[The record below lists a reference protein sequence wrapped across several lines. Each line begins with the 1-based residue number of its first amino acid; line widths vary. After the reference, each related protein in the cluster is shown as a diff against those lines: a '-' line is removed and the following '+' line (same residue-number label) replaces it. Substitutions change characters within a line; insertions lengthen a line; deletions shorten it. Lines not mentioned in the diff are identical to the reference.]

1 MKTFSF
7 DVTTARLVHLITITR
22 LDGTVIRLC
31 DNASAIGIDS
41 ITWSP
46 YPGLKLGD
54 VTTSNDGTPASA
66 SFSCAAIAGADID
79 PTDIGN
85 GKFNNA
91 TVRIEITDGN
101 DPQGPD
107 FLFLGKIGNIDFN
120 TVEQVSFDLR
130 SPYGYPRNIFVRIF
144 AAMCQTDH
152 GSTLCKIPILRLDV
166 ERSTAYALGDTARV
180 NFDIS
185 STPDGYRNVY
195 LECTTAGT
203 TAGTAPTF
211 DDTVGNTTTDGT
223 VVWTTRNA
231 FERSAQVDTITGTNK
246 FTIKNL
252 TEPRASAS
260 DWFTPGRVL
269 FQSGYSNQRSYHI
282 AGWDPATNEVT
293 LFMPVTDLI
302 DADDWLNIWPGCDKT
317 INMCVAKYAN
327 AKNFRGF
334 PYSAG
339 ARFTSSPF
347 GGIFVRAPSAQPGA
361 TGDANS
367 GSGSGGVYVAS
378 AVEFTGGGG

>member
-7 DVTTARLVHLITITR
+7 DVTAAHLAYLLTITR
-22 LDGTVIRLC
+22 LDQTVQRVCTWPVDITI
-31 DNASAIGIDS
+31 SGV
-41 ITWSP
+41 TWSP
-46 YPGLKLGD
+46 IAGLKIGD
-54 VTTSNDGTPASA
+54 ITTANDGTPASA
-66 SFSCAAIAGADID
+66 SFSVASASGGTFD
-79 PTDIGN
+79 PADIGN
-85 GKFNNA
+85 GKYNNA
-91 TVRIEITDGN
+91 RVEIDITDGMN
-101 DPQGPD
+101 SATKD
-107 FLFLGKIGNIDFN
+107 FMFLGQIGNIDF
-120 TVEQVSFDLR
+120 TTTDQVSFDLR
-130 SPYGYPRNIFVRIF
+130 SPYGYARNIFVRIF

-152 GSTLCKIPILRLDV
+152 GSTLCNIPILRLDV
-166 ERSTAYALGDTARV
+166 ARSTAYALGDTARI
-180 NFDIS
+180 NFDGS

-231 FERSAQVDTITGTNK
+231 FERYAQVDAITGTNK